1 MKIGNWFQNFEFVKE
16 KIYEVTIRLK
26 PTSSIQHYV
35 CITPFLQYLTK
46 QKFEFFSA
54 SGERLS
60 VVFSSSLTKELTDC
74 LPNCRANFFSTPAVQ
89 KWIYG
94 RVQKRYC
101 VCNMQSAIQR
111 MSKSQN
117 DNNHQY
123 RQITKD
129 HTNEINEGIDGT
141 LCRLFNIRRIITQ
154 PLYGLLL

>member
-1 MKIGNWFQNFEFVKE
+1 M
-16 KIYEVTIRLK
+16 TIRLK

-46 QKFEFFSA
+46 QQFEFFSA

-60 VVFSSSLTKELTDC
+60 LSCSLTKELTNC
-74 LPNCRANFFSTPAVQ
+74 LPNCRANFLSTPAVQ
-89 KWIYG
+89 KGIYG

-101 VCNMQSAIQR
+101 VCNMQSTIQTL
-111 MSKSQN
+111 SKSQN
-117 DNNHQY
+117 DSNHQY
-123 RQITKD
+123 RQITKN